1 MTFVLTVD
9 PDRWHANVDAAL
21 AARDDPATGGTVVPV
36 AKSNGYGLGQALV
49 AHQMRAR
56 RRPVLSVGTVYE
68 ALDAHLE
75 WDADLLVLTPWNVA
89 EAQADAAWKQAR
101 QRYGTMLIT
110 TIADAIQ
117 NLRDSQPVSPA
128 PQTKP

>member
-56 RRPVLSVGTVYE
+56 RRRSS
-68 ALDAHLE
+68 
-75 WDADLLVLTPWNVA
+75 DLGSGFSEVS
-89 EAQADAAWKQAR
+89 
-101 QRYGTMLIT
+101 RYL
-110 TIADAIQ
+110 
-117 NLRDSQPVSPA
+117 LRRS
-128 PQTKP
+128 